1 MINEISHAYSDYQQ
15 GRSTNYDSDESDDGQ
30 SRSSCISKD
39 KQNSNPNISKSKKK
53 EEGEVGLFSHSI
65 S

>member
-1 MINEISHAYSDYQQ
+1 MLILTINRVDLLTTILMNQTTDNLDLVADP
-15 GRSTNYDSDESDDGQ
+15 
-30 SRSSCISKD
+30 KD
-39 KQNSNPNISKSKKK
+39 KQNSNLNISKSKKK